1 MLSPITEQEFHA
13 LAKQG
18 YNRIPLAA
26 ETFADLDT
34 PLSLYLKLAN
44 KPFSYLLESVQGG
57 ERFGRYSFIGLP
69 ADTRITVRDLQVTL
83 TTPAGETTQ
92 EVANP
97 LDYIEEY
104 RARFKVAP
112 LSGLPRFTGG
122 LAGYFGY
129 DTVRYIEHKLA
140 NTQKP
145 DVLGTPDILLMLTEQ
160 LAVIDNLSGKLTFI
174 VYADP
179 AHADAYPAA
188 LQRLVELQRA
198 LRQPVQI
205 PDAPQ
210 MRRYEAKS
218 EFGEAAFKAAVEK
231 SKQYIFD
238 GDIMQV
244 VLSQRMSQHFPA
256 SPLSLYRALRSIN
269 PSPYMFYYDM
279 GDHHVVGSSPEILV
293 RLEHNTVETDSSQ
306 SQPNSDSSRT
316 SGLRPTVSESRLS
329 GATVTVRPI
338 AGTRPRGKT
347 PQKDAELADELL
359 ADPKEL
365 AEHLMLIDLGRN
377 DIGRVAQ
384 NGTVKLTDKMVI
396 ERYSHVMHI
405 VSNVEVKL
413 KDGLS
418 AMDVLK
424 ATFPAGTVSGAAKV
438 RAMEIIDELE
448 PSKRGIYAGAVGYL
462 AFNGDMDVAIALRT
476 AVVKDNTL
484 YVQAG
489 AGIVAD
495 SVPDSEWLETQNK
508 ARAVLRAAEM
518 VLDGLDA
525 RTHR

>member
-1 MLSPITEQEFHA
+1 MLSPITEQDFNQ
-13 LAKQG
+13 LAEQG
-18 YNRIPLAA
+18 YNRIPLVA

-69 ADTRITVRDLQVTL
+69 ADTRITVRGKRVTL
-83 TTPAGETTQ
+83 TNGDAETSH
-92 EVANP
+92 EVDNP
-97 LDYIEEY
+97 LDYISEY
-104 RARFKVAP
+104 QSRFKVAP
-112 LSGLPRFTGG
+112 LPNLPRFTGG

-129 DTVRYIEHKLA
+129 DTVRYIEPRLA
-140 NTQKP
+140 KTQKP
-145 DVLGTPDILLMLTEQ
+145 DTLGTPDILLMLTEQ

-179 AHADAYPAA
+179 AHDDAYALARERLRELIGLMRLPVHIPHAPA
-188 LQRLVELQRA
+188 
-198 LRQPVQI
+198 
-205 PDAPQ
+205 
-210 MRRYEAKS
+210 MHGGEAKS

-231 SKQYIFD
+231 AKHYIYD

-244 VLSQRMSQHFPA
+244 VLSQRMSQPFPA
-256 SPLSLYRALRSIN
+256 DPLSLYRALRSIN

-279 GDHHVVGSSPEILV
+279 GDHHVVGSSPEILA
-293 RLEHNTVETDSSQ
+293 RLEGD
-306 SQPNSDSSRT
+306 
-316 SGLRPTVSESRLS
+316 
-329 GATVTVRPI
+329 TVTVRPI

-347 PQKDAELADELL
+347 PQQDVEFEKDLL

-377 DIGRVAQ
+377 DIGRVAK

-405 VSNVEVKL
+405 VSNVDAKL
-413 KDGLS
+413 KPGLN

-462 AFNGDMDVAIALRT
+462 GFNGDMDVAIALRT
-476 AVVKDNTL
+476 AVVKDNML

-495 SVPDSEWLETQNK
+495 SVADSEWMETQNK

-525 RTHR
+525 QAHR

>member
-1 MLSPITEQEFHA
+1 MLHPITEQEFNT
-13 LAKQG
+13 LAGQG
-18 YNRIPLAA
+18 YNRIPLVA

-69 ADTRITVRDLQVTL
+69 ADTRITVRDKRVTVSS
-83 TTPAGETTQ
+83 ASGETTQ
-92 EVANP
+92 EVENP

-104 RARFKVAP
+104 QSRFKVAP
-112 LSGLPRFTGG
+112 LSGLPRYTGG

-129 DTVRYIEHKLA
+129 ETIRYIEPRLA
-140 NTQKP
+140 QVQKP
-145 DVLGTPDILLMLTEQ
+145 DAIGTPDILLMLTEQ
-160 LAVIDNLSGKLTFI
+160 LAVVDNLSGKLTFI

-179 AHADAYPAA
+179 SCDDAYALARERLRELVGLLRLPVDIPYAPSAKHTAA
-188 LQRLVELQRA
+188 T
-198 LRQPVQI
+198 
-205 PDAPQ
+205 
-210 MRRYEAKS
+210 S
-218 EFGEAAFKAAVEK
+218 EFGEAAFKAAVETA
-231 SKQYIFD
+231 KQYIFD

-244 VLSQRMSQHFPA
+244 VLSQRMSQPFP
-256 SPLSLYRALRSIN
+256 SDPLSLYRALRSIN

-279 GDHHVVGSSPEILV
+279 GDHHVVGSSPEILA
-293 RLEHNTVETDSSQ
+293 RLEGD
-306 SQPNSDSSRT
+306 
-316 SGLRPTVSESRLS
+316 
-329 GATVTVRPI
+329 TVTVRPI

-347 PQKDAELADELL
+347 AQQDAELAEELL

-405 VSNVEVKL
+405 VSNVDAKL
-413 KDGLS
+413 KPGLT
-418 AMDVLK
+418 AMDVLR

-438 RAMEIIDELE
+438 RAMEIIAELE
-448 PSKRGIYAGAVGYL
+448 PSKRGIYAGAVGFMG
-462 AFNGDMDVAIALRT
+462 FNGDMDVAIALRT
-476 AVVKDNTL
+476 AVVKNGML

-495 SVPDSEWLETQNK
+495 SVPDSEWQETQNK

-518 VLDGLDA
+518 VMDGLDA
-525 RTHR
+525 QAHR